1 MGQASDE
8 GGGRLRGQGVSVD
21 ARGERQHLAQA
32 MNPSPRRALA
42 MGSASRLSV
51 ALTQCAVHCVARI
64 FAGLCPTRPYPN
76 PKPVIERTS
85 LRRLSLLALHACART
100 RAVGL
105 EHARRRAHFSG
116 ESRQSL
122 AKVGGLLCELHH
134 GLCAQRRLR
143 GLLG

>member
-1 MGQASDE
+1 
-8 GGGRLRGQGVSVD
+8 
-21 ARGERQHLAQA
+21 

-85 LRRLSLLALHACART
+85 LRRLSLLAVHACART

-122 AKVGGLLCELHH
+122 ARLEAFSASCIMDCARNAACE
-134 GLCAQRRLR
+134 ASSASVAAT
-143 GLLG
+143 